1 MLPMGEAVVKKI
13 VVEVEIP
20 EEVEELGVK
29 LEEKL
34 ARAAVKILLA
44 DLLAAET
51 GLTKEEA
58 LWLEEA
64 VKKSLAERRS

>member
-1 MLPMGEAVVKKI
+1 MKKI

-20 EEVEELGVK
+20 EEVEGLGVE

-58 LWLEEA
+58 LRLEAE

>member
-1 MLPMGEAVVKKI
+1 M
-13 VVEVEIP
+13 
-20 EEVEELGVK
+20 K

-58 LWLEEA
+58 LWLEKE
-64 VKKSLAERRS
+64 VKKDLAKRRS

>member
-1 MLPMGEAVVKKI
+1 MKKI

>member
-1 MLPMGEAVVKKI
+1 MGEAVVKKI

-20 EEVEELGVK
+20 EEVEGLGAK